1 MGRCRSEKM
10 VKRKQNGR
18 RVLFKVIAS
27 RFWAKSSPL
36 CPLFYNQ
43 MNPESCLHPLVH
55 LHAVP
60 LLPCR
65 PPSCC
70 LWLCSLVPTVH
81 LTLIG
86 RKGAEERKGE
96 RPHST
101 CGKEDPALPP
111 AGAPLQEIRGIE
123 VGDPLCLCSFSSPH
137 FSSSHLEDLPHPLH
151 IPSKACPHDLS

>member
-1 MGRCRSEKM
+1 M

-123 VGDPLCLCSFSSPH
+123 VGDPLCLCSFSSPPL
-137 FSSSHLEDLPHPLH
+137 FIITLRRSPPSPPHPQESL
-151 IPSKACPHDLS
+151 PT